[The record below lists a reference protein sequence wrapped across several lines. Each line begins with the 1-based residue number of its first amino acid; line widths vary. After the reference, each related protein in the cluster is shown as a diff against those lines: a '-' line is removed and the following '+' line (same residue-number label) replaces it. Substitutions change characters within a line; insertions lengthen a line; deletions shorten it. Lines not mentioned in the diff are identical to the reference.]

1 MKPVRQNKFSL
12 FYSDGT
18 RYSYGNCLVAC
29 IASWLDLDVLEVPNI
44 YTFYG
49 LGEKSKDPRK
59 QEWVKIMNHW
69 LDLKFGYEL
78 KFYEDCKDIESEFII
93 VRGKSLRNRPHTC
106 IYQKSGESLIPFFDP
121 HPTDQFLATHDYFI
135 TIGTISTQPL

>member
-1 MKPVRQNKFSL
+1 MNPVRQNKFSL
-12 FYSDGT
+12 FYLDGK

-29 IASWLDLDVLEVPNI
+29 IASWLDLDILEVPNI

-49 LGEKSKDPRK
+49 LGEKSKDLQK

-69 LDLKFGYEL
+69 LELKFGLEL
-78 KFYEDCKDIESEFII
+78 KFYKDINEFQSDYVI

-106 IYQKSGESLIPFFDP
+106 IYKKEGDSVVPFFDP
-121 HPTDQFLATHDYFI
+121 HPMDQFLGSFDYFI
-135 TIGTISTQPL
+135 VIGTKANI